1 MFPTMRVSFVGQLD
15 SSSRYAV
22 VMDVTPVDARRYRYA
37 YHRSAWLVAGKADP
51 AAPSRLYVH
60 PDSPFT
66 VPRTGDPTGGLAA
79 VSFERLKLTNNTMDT
94 GGRVSQRRQQYGARY
109 TKYLTTVLRS
119 CYDRG

>member
-66 VPRTGDPTGGLAA
+66 VPCTGDPTGGLAA

-119 CYDRG
+119 SYDGG

>member
-66 VPRTGDPTGGLAA
+66 VPRTGDPTGGLTA

-119 CYDRG
+119 SYDRG